1 MPADALQSIIDY
13 KHLEVA
19 DRKRAHSESDLIEI
33 CNTTAQPPRDFF
45 KAVTSQ
51 HNLPTRVIA
60 EIKRQSPSA
69 GLIRPEYNP
78 SNTDPSTRFDP
89 ARIARAY
96 TNAGAAAISCLTD
109 QPSFGGQLPFL
120 NTVKHATHLPVLRK
134 DFIIDPWQILESRA
148 AGADAILLIAECLDT
163 TLLKICID
171 ISHNQ
176 GMTSLIEIHTPENL
190 SRVLP
195 IIQAA
200 PPTSCL
206 LGINNRD
213 LSRMHTD
220 ISHSITLADQVPDR
234 SILVSESGIRTNN
247 DLQSL
252 KQAGISIVLVGEH
265 LMRSHDPG
273 AALAELLVGR

>member
-1 MPADALQSIIDY
+1 MPRSRRPQTSPVRIRPHRNLQNNRPTPATSS
-13 KHLEVA
+13 KQSHP
-19 DRKRAHSESDLIEI
+19 S
-33 CNTTAQPPRDFF
+33 TTTPPP
-45 KAVTSQ
+45 T
-51 HNLPTRVIA
+51 HPLPTRVIA

-78 SNTDPSTRFDP
+78 SNTDPNTRFDP

-109 QPSFGGQLPFL
+109 QPSFGGQLLYL

-148 AGADAILLIAECLDT
+148 SNADAILLIAECLDT

-171 ISHNQ
+171 LSHNQ

-190 SRVLP
+190 NRVLP

-220 ISHSITLADQVPDR
+220 INHSITLAGQVPDR
-234 SILVSESGIRTNN
+234 SILVSESGISTNN

-265 LMRSHDPG
+265 LMRSQDPG